1 VTVLTALYMF
11 AIQVLGNQ
19 QYCGAVAQ
27 PIRMQT
33 AASKVELAV
42 LHVIEAEPSSAD
54 MGAMCER
61 NPLHSFMFDAHGKL
75 LNANKATFEAFQSC
89 PPGIILP
96 L

>member
-1 VTVLTALYMF
+1 
-11 AIQVLGNQ
+11 
-19 QYCGAVAQ
+19 
-27 PIRMQT
+27 MQT

-89 PPGIILP
+89 PPGIIP
-96 L
+96 LCDHHDLLRGCCNRSWYLYTCYILCY